1 MESVGA
7 WIDRFVDPS
16 TRARG
21 GDDLRRARTAI
32 GILLFLSALV
42 PVRAALLVVGGH
54 VDMALVT
61 AIAWTLGLGL
71 LLAVRRG
78 LPAVLIGY
86 VLGLA
91 LVPIAAW
98 MAWRNGG
105 LYAAPVL
112 GMMLVP
118 LLAVFISGVRAG
130 LLMAPIVAAL
140 YVALSLNTAGEQAD
154 VRERLAESIILLALT
169 TGGALAFETQRARA
183 REEAEAARTEA
194 ERALARAER
203 ASQAKSEFLAN

>member
-78 LPAVLIGY
+78 SP
-86 VLGLA
+86 
-91 LVPIAAW
+91 
-98 MAWRNGG
+98 RC
-105 LYAAPVL
+105 
-112 GMMLVP
+112 
-118 LLAVFISGVRAG
+118 
-130 LLMAPIVAAL
+130 
-140 YVALSLNTAGEQAD
+140 
-154 VRERLAESIILLALT
+154 
-169 TGGALAFETQRARA
+169 
-183 REEAEAARTEA
+183 
-194 ERALARAER
+194 
-203 ASQAKSEFLAN
+203 